1 MGVVPETEHGPGQPR
16 SDRDAAFLERFNSRM
31 QLPIVVSAILPLVIV
46 PESNGWVGVVVGVLT
61 WLVFLLDYVVHAR
74 HLEHYGRTRFG
85 RFDLFVVV
93 ATAPWFLLPGA
104 GSAHLGASGHPNT
117 FVAAPIYGINCCR

>member
-1 MGVVPETEHGPGQPR
+1 
-16 SDRDAAFLERFNSRM
+16 M

-61 WLVFLLDYVVHAR
+61 WLVFLVDYVVHAS
-74 HLEHYGRTRFG
+74 HLEHYGRTRLG

-93 ATAPWFLLPGA
+93 ATAPWFLFPGA
-104 GSAHLGASGHPNT
+104 QGGQ
-117 FVAAPIYGINCCR
+117 FVVLLRLARLARLVMATR